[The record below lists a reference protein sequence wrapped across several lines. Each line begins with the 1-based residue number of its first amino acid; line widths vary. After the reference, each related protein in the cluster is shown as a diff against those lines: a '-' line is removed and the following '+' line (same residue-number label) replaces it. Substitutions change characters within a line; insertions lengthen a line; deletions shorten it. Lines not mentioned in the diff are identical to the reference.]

1 MPAVALPGS
10 KSITARALF
19 LAAAADGVST
29 LVRPLRSD
37 DTEGFAEGLTAL
49 GYRVGRTPETWQV
62 DGRPQGP
69 AHGEADVFCR
79 DGATTARFLPVLAAA
94 GHGTYRFDASPQMR
108 RRPLGPLTRAL
119 RDLGVD
125 LRHEEAEGHHPLT
138 VRAAGVEGGEV
149 VLDAG
154 QSSQYLTALLLLGP
168 LTRTGLR
175 IRVTELVSA
184 PYVDITLAMMRAF
197 GVEVT
202 RDGEVYDVPAGGY
215 RATTYAIEPDA
226 STASYFF
233 AAAAV
238 TPGREVTV
246 PGLGTGALQGD
257 LRFVEVLRRMGAEVE
272 IAADRTTVRG
282 TGVLRGLTANMRDI
296 SDTMPT
302 LAAIAPFA
310 SGPVRIE
317 DVANT
322 RVKECDRLEA
332 CADNLRRLGV
342 GVTTGPDWIEIQ
354 PGTPAPG
361 TGIRTFGDHRVVMSF
376 AVTGLRTPRLTYDD
390 PGCVRKTFPQF
401 HETFARLAGNGVTG
415 PSVSTGSSRSWSTRA
430 TPPSP

>member
-1 MPAVALPGS
+1 MPAVDIPGS

-29 LVRPLRSD
+29 LLRPLRSD
-37 DTEGFAEGLTAL
+37 DTEGFAEGLTRL
-49 GYRVGRTPETWQV
+49 GYRVGRALDAWQV

-69 AHGEADVFCR
+69 APAEAEVYCR

-94 GHGTYRFDASPQMR
+94 GHGTFRFDASPQMR

-125 LRHEEAEGHHPLT
+125 LRHEAAEGHHPLT

-175 IRVTELVSA
+175 IRVTDLVSA
-184 PYVDITLAMMRAF
+184 PYVEITLAMMRAF
-197 GVEVT
+197 GVEVV
-202 RDGEVYDVPAGGY
+202 RDGEVYDVPPGGY
-215 RATTYAIEPDA
+215 RATTYAVEPDA

-246 PGLGTGALQGD
+246 PGLGAGALQGD

-272 IAADRTTVRG
+272 TAADRTTVRG
-282 TGVLRGLTANMRDI
+282 TGVLRGLTVNMRDI

-302 LAAIAPFA
+302 LAALAPFA

-322 RVKECDRLEA
+322 RVKECDRLQA

-342 GVTTGPDWIEIQ
+342 PVATGPDWIEIR
-354 PGTPAPG
+354 PGTPTPG
-361 TGIRTFGDHRVVMSF
+361 VGIKTFGDHRIVMSF
-376 AVTGLRTPRLTYDD
+376 AVTGLRTPGLSYDD
-390 PGCVRKTFPQF
+390 PGCVRKTFPGF
-401 HETFARLAGNGVTG
+401 HEAFARLPEAG
-415 PSVSTGSSRSWSTRA
+415 
-430 TPPSP
+430 

>member
-1 MPAVALPGS
+1 MPAVDIPGS

-29 LVRPLRSD
+29 LVRPLHSD
-37 DTEGFAEGLTAL
+37 DTEGFAEGLTRL
-49 GYRVGRTPETWQV
+49 GYRVGRTPDAWQV

-69 AHGEADVFCR
+69 ARAEADVFCR
-79 DGATTARFLPVLAAA
+79 DGATTARFLPTLAAA

-125 LRHEEAEGHHPLT
+125 LRHERAEGHHPLT
-138 VRAAGVEGGEV
+138 VHAAGVEGGEV

-154 QSSQYLTALLLLGP
+154 ESSQYLTALLLLGP

-175 IRVTELVSA
+175 IRVTDLVSA
-184 PYVDITLAMMRAF
+184 PYVEITLAMMRAF
-197 GVEVT
+197 GVDVV
-202 RDGEVYDVPAGGY
+202 RDGTVYDVPPGGY
-215 RATTYAIEPDA
+215 RATTYAVEPDA

-238 TPGREVTV
+238 TPGREITV
-246 PGLGTGALQGD
+246 PGLGAGALQGD
-257 LRFVEVLRRMGAEVE
+257 LRFVEVLRRMGADVE
-272 IAADRTTVRG
+272 IAEDRTTVRG
-282 TGVLRGLTANMRDI
+282 TGELRGLTVNMRDI

-317 DVANT
+317 DVGNT
-322 RVKECDRLEA
+322 RVKECDRLQA

-342 GVTTGPDWIEIQ
+342 DVTTGPDWIEIR

-361 TGIRTFGDHRVVMSF
+361 VEIKTFGDHRIVMSF
-376 AVTGLRTPRLTYDD
+376 AVTALRTPGLAYDD
-390 PGCVRKTFPQF
+390 PGCVRKTFPGF
-401 HETFARLAGNGVTG
+401 HEAFAALPAAR
-415 PSVSTGSSRSWSTRA
+415 
-430 TPPSP
+430 

>member
-1 MPAVALPGS
+1 MPAVDIPGS

-37 DTEGFAEGLTAL
+37 DTEGFAEGLTRL
-49 GYRVGRTPETWQV
+49 GYRVGRTPEAWQL

-69 AHGEADVFCR
+69 ALAEADVYCR

-94 GHGTYRFDASPQMR
+94 GHGTYRFDASAQMR

-168 LTRTGLR
+168 LTRQGLR
-175 IRVTELVSA
+175 IRVTDLVSA
-184 PYVDITLAMMRAF
+184 PYVEITLAMMRAF
-197 GVEVT
+197 GVEVV
-202 RDGEVYDVPAGGY
+202 RDGDGEVYDVPPGGY

-272 IAADRTTVRG
+272 IGADRTTVRG
-282 TGVLRGLTANMRDI
+282 TGVLRGLTVNMRDI

-322 RVKECDRLEA
+322 RVKECDRLQA

-342 GVTTGPDWIEIQ
+342 DVATGPDRIEIR

-361 TGIRTFGDHRVVMSF
+361 TEIKTFGDHRIVMSF
-376 AVTGLRTPRLTYDD
+376 AVTGLRTPGLSYDD
-390 PGCVRKTFPQF
+390 PGCVRKTFPGF
-401 HETFARLAGNGVTG
+401 HEAFARLPEA
-415 PSVSTGSSRSWSTRA
+415 S
-430 TPPSP
+430 

>member
-1 MPAVALPGS
+1 MPAVDIPGS

-37 DTEGFAEGLTAL
+37 DTEGFAEGLVRL
-49 GYRVGRTPETWQV
+49 GYRVGRTPDTWQV

-69 AHGEADVFCR
+69 ALAEADVYCR
-79 DGATTARFLPVLAAA
+79 DGATTARFLPTLAAA

-168 LTRTGLR
+168 LTRDGLR
-175 IRVTELVSA
+175 IRVTDLVSV
-184 PYVDITLAMMRAF
+184 PYVEITLAMMRAF
-197 GVEVT
+197 GVEVV
-202 RDGEVYDVPAGGY
+202 RDGEVFEVPPGGY

-226 STASYFF
+226 STAGYFF

-246 PGLGTGALQGD
+246 PGLGSGALQGD
-257 LRFVEVLRRMGAEVE
+257 LRFVEVLRRMGAEVDV
-272 IAADRTTVRG
+272 AADRTTVRG
-282 TGVLRGLTANMRDI
+282 TGVLRGLTVNMRDI

-332 CADNLRRLGV
+332 CAENLRRLGV
-342 GVTTGPDWIEIQ
+342 DVATGPDWIEIR
-354 PGTPAPG
+354 PGTPLPDV
-361 TGIRTFGDHRVVMSF
+361 GIKSYGDHRIVMSF
-376 AVTGLRTPRLTYDD
+376 AVTGLRTPGLSYDD
-390 PGCVRKTFPQF
+390 PGCVRKTFPDF
-401 HETFARLAGNGVTG
+401 HEAFAALG
-415 PSVSTGSSRSWSTRA
+415 A
-430 TPPSP
+430 TS

>member
-1 MPAVALPGS
+1 MPAVDIPGS

-29 LVRPLRSD
+29 LLRPLRSD
-37 DTEGFAEGLTAL
+37 DTEGFAEGLARL
-49 GYRVGRTPETWQV
+49 GYRVGRTPDAWQV

-69 AHGEADVFCR
+69 GLAEADVHCR

-175 IRVTELVSA
+175 IRVTDLVSA
-184 PYVDITLAMMRAF
+184 PYVEITLAMMRAF
-197 GVEVT
+197 GVEVA

-215 RATTYAIEPDA
+215 RATAYAVEPDA

-272 IAADRTTVRG
+272 LAADRTTVRG
-282 TGVLRGLTANMRDI
+282 TGVLRGLTVNMRDI

-310 SGPVRIE
+310 SGPVRVE

-322 RVKECDRLEA
+322 RVKECDRLQA
-332 CADNLRRLGV
+332 CADNLRGLGV
-342 GVTTGPDWIEIQ
+342 PVATGPDWIEIR

-361 TGIRTFGDHRVVMSF
+361 TGIRTFGDHRIVMSF
-376 AVTGLRTPRLTYDD
+376 AVTGLRTPGLTYDD
-390 PGCVRKTFPQF
+390 PGCVRKTFPGF
-401 HETFARLAGNGVTG
+401 HEAFARLPEA
-415 PSVSTGSSRSWSTRA
+415 S
-430 TPPSP
+430 